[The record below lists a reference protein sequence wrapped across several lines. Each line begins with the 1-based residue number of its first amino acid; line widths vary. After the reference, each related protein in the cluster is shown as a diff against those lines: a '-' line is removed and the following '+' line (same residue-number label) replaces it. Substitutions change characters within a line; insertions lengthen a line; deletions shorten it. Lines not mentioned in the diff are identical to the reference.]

1 MVSPDFL
8 KKGDKIAIVAPA
20 RKVSEL
26 EMMPAIKKLS
36 DWGLQVILGKNLF
49 GVNNQYSGTDEER
62 IADFQEMLDDKSIK
76 AIISARGGYG
86 SIRLIEKLRFDHFF
100 ENPKWIIGY
109 SDITIFH
116 SFLHVNNTQS
126 IHATMPINFPVD
138 GSDNESTE
146 SLKNTLFGKKIT
158 YNLPVSEWNRTGKSE
173 GIIVG
178 GNLSILYSLGGT
190 ALEIDTR
197 NKILFIEDLDE
208 YFYHIDRMMMTLK
221 LRGLLKNLKGLII
234 GGLSDMR
241 DNTIPFGK
249 TAEQIVLDAV
259 SEYVFPV
266 CFNFPAGHINPNI
279 SILMGQSIS
288 LSVEEKTVKI
298 SSC

>member
-1 MVSPDFL
+1 M
-8 KKGDKIAIVAPA
+8 
-20 RKVSEL
+20 
-26 EMMPAIKKLS
+26 
-36 DWGLQVILGKNLF
+36 LF
-49 GVNNQYSGTDEER
+49 RS
-62 IADFQEMLDDKSIK
+62 
-76 AIISARGGYG
+76 
-86 SIRLIEKLRFDHFF
+86 
-100 ENPKWIIGY
+100 
-109 SDITIFH
+109 
-116 SFLHVNNTQS
+116 QS

-146 SLKNTLFGKKIT
+146 SLKNTLFGKKTT

-197 NKILFIEDLDE
+197 DKILFIEDLDE
-208 YFYHIDRMMMTLK
+208 YLYHIDRMMMSLK

-249 TAEQIVLDAV
+249 TAEQIILDAV
-259 SEYVFPV
+259 SEYNFPV
-266 CFNFPAGHINPNI
+266 CFNFPAGHISPNI
-279 SILMGQSIS
+279 SILMGQYIS
-288 LSVEEKTVKI
+288 LSVEEKIVEI